1 MTLRFPIQRQ
11 NSLLRRTEP
20 QTSQVSP
27 SKRSCIQPIIFT
39 HARLVVSQSKLN
51 DFLLLEQYAA
61 ASYCDYNNN
70 YPQGGRRLACNND
83 VCPDLDPLDQITEYE
98 FVQ

>member
-1 MTLRFPIQRQ
+1 MEHPISRVSRLHCTLVYYIL
-11 NSLLRRTEP
+11 SMLSI
-20 QTSQVSP
+20 TS
-27 SKRSCIQPIIFT
+27 
-39 HARLVVSQSKLN
+39 VVSQSKLN

-70 YPQGGRRLACNND
+70 YPQGGRRLACDND
-83 VCPDLDPLDQITEYE
+83 VCPDLDPLDQMTEYE

>member
-1 MTLRFPIQRQ
+1 MEHLISHVGPSISKSQSLEVTQLRQTSVVPQ
-11 NSLLRRTEP
+11 SLLN
-20 QTSQVSP
+20 S
-27 SKRSCIQPIIFT
+27 
-39 HARLVVSQSKLN
+39 
-51 DFLLLEQYAA
+51 FLLTEQYAA

-70 YPQGGRRLACNND
+70 LPQGGRRIACDND

>member
-1 MTLRFPIQRQ
+1 M
-11 NSLLRRTEP
+11 
-20 QTSQVSP
+20 
-27 SKRSCIQPIIFT
+27 
-39 HARLVVSQSKLN
+39 AQSKLN

-70 YPQGGRRLACNND
+70 YPQGGRRLACDND